1 MLDVSLERDLTA
13 KFTGSWEESC
23 NVFLCLSLNCRFD
36 FSLRPFCMTTPPA
49 SPDMAESRTVL
60 QYSLVKDAL
69 QMHYKD
75 TKLHFMRNLPY
86 LLLELLPVGHGN
98 THVYLR
104 TILVAV
110 EGA

>member
-1 MLDVSLERDLTA
+1 MHY
-13 KFTGSWEESC
+13 K
-23 NVFLCLSLNCRFD
+23 
-36 FSLRPFCMTTPPA
+36 
-49 SPDMAESRTVL
+49 
-60 QYSLVKDAL
+60 
-69 QMHYKD
+69 MHYKD

-110 EGA
+110 EGALVEYTMFHPSSVFNQTD